1 MEELLRTLIMNEN
14 KKQPYTDE
22 RLAQKLGINRE
33 EVTNLR
39 KKLNI
44 PDSRNRRKPVIL
56 ADIENIFKENPD
68 ISNRALAKCLNDKGY
83 NIAKYAVAKLREEVE
98 QYFIEEN
105 ISEKTIINEEESTN
119 IFKEF
124 IGSDGSLK
132 TQIKI
137 AQAAIQY
144 PPKGLH
150 CLIYGPSGVGK
161 SYLAELMHKYAC
173 TIDIF
178 GENTP
183 YFEFNC
189 ADYADNPQLL
199 LAQLFGY
206 NKGAFTGATDSKKGV
221 VEMCDGGILFL
232 DEVHR
237 LPPEGQEILFYLM
250 DKGKFRRLGEVDTE
264 RKSHLMVIAATT
276 EDPQN
281 SLLLTFR
288 RRIPMTIEIPALKD
302 RTISEKLQL
311 ISMFFNWESIR
322 LKKKICI
329 REDVLKKLLIEEWI
343 GNVGQLKSYIQVCCA
358 KAFLENRLLGKDDI
372 IVTLNSLTELPNN
385 INKNKKQIEEI
396 DKIISGDLYVFPDK
410 NSYYKKKVFQDWD
423 IYDKIEKKYIE
434 MKEEGLSQEKIV
446 YDLSQEIE
454 TSFKKNLKEA
464 AAKFVS
470 MSEVIKIVG
479 EEAFNITKEIYEYC
493 KSKLP
498 DLEEGILFPLSIHIK
513 TALERIRNHKSIL
526 STDLV
531 IAKQINTIE
540 YNIAQ
545 EAVKNIEKY
554 HYTLLPEE
562 EIGFI
567 AMYLKYFQKQ
577 KKETKIGVLVISHGQ
592 VAEGMANVAN
602 TIMGVD
608 HAVGLNLNLWETPE
622 QMKKRVIEKAV
633 EINEGK
639 GILLMADMG
648 SLLQIGEEV
657 EKAINAPCKTV
668 SRTDTMMVIEAVRKT
683 MWTEESLDEI
693 VYSIM
698 EETGKNI
705 FSSDKNI
712 KRKKA
717 ILCLCVTGEGAAK
730 ILSQYISKHISSS
743 INGISILE
751 HGYIENSDISK
762 IFKTVEEKYE
772 ILAVVGTINP
782 EYEKYPF
789 ISSEEIY
796 KSYGLKKLRQILKK
810 NELKENNILSD
821 VINIDTIF
829 ITKNN
834 IFKDEVIDN
843 SVQLMIDKGYVKE
856 EFLLSVYKR
865 EGMMTT
871 ALNNGI
877 AIPHGGTELVTKP
890 VICVTKLDK
899 PISWDGITMVD
910 IIFTLGLTENSKKYF
925 EQLYQIISDDSLVNQ
940 IRKAKTKE
948 EILSILT

>member
-1 MEELLRTLIMNEN
+1 M
-14 KKQPYTDE
+14 
-22 RLAQKLGINRE
+22 
-33 EVTNLR
+33 
-39 KKLNI
+39 
-44 PDSRNRRKPVIL
+44 
-56 ADIENIFKENPD
+56 
-68 ISNRALAKCLNDKGY
+68 
-83 NIAKYAVAKLREEVE
+83 
-98 QYFIEEN
+98 
-105 ISEKTIINEEESTN
+105 
-119 IFKEF
+119 
-124 IGSDGSLK
+124 
-132 TQIKI
+132 
-137 AQAAIQY
+137 
-144 PPKGLH
+144 
-150 CLIYGPSGVGK
+150 IYGPSGVGK

-237 LPPEGQEILFYLM
+237 LPPEGQEILFYLI

-311 ISMFFNWESIR
+311 ISMFFNWEAIR

-372 IVTLNSLTELPNN
+372 IVTLNSLTELSNN

-464 AAKFVS
+464 ATKFVS

-479 EEAFNITKEIYEYC
+479 EEAFNITKQIYEYC

-498 DLEEGILFPLSIHIK
+498 DLEDGILFPLSIHIK
-513 TALERIRNHKSIL
+513 TALERIRNHKNIL

-531 IAKQINTIE
+531 IAKQRSTIE

-554 HYTLLPEE
+554 NYILLPEE

-567 AMYLKYFQKQ
+567 AMYLKCFQKQ

-648 SLLQIGEEV
+648 SLLQIEEEV
-657 EKAINAPCKTV
+657 EKAINAPCKIV

-705 FSSDKNI
+705 FLLDKNI

-717 ILCLCVTGEGAAK
+717 ILCLCVTGKGAAK

-751 HGYIENSDISK
+751 HGYIENNDISK

-810 NELKENNILSD
+810 NALKENNILSD
-821 VINIDTIF
+821 VININTIF
-829 ITKNN
+829 ITKGNV
-834 IFKDEVIDN
+834 FKDEVIDN
-843 SVQLMIDKGYVKE
+843 SVQLMIEKGYVKE
-856 EFLLSVYKR
+856 EFLLNVYKR

-948 EILSILT
+948 EILSVLT

>member
-22 RLAQKLGINRE
+22 RLSEKLGINRE

-44 PDSRNRRKPVIL
+44 PDSRNRRKPIIL
-56 ADIENIFKENPD
+56 VDIKNIFKENPD

-98 QYFIEEN
+98 QYFVKEN
-105 ISEKTIINEEESTN
+105 INEKIIMNEEENNN

-237 LPPEGQEILFYLM
+237 LPPEGQEILFYLI

-372 IVTLNSLTELPNN
+372 IVTLNSLTELSNN

-464 AAKFVS
+464 ATKFVS

-479 EEAFNITKEIYEYC
+479 EEAFNITKQIYEYC

-498 DLEEGILFPLSIHIK
+498 DLEDGILFPLSIHIK
-513 TALERIRNHKSIL
+513 TALERIRNHKNIL

-531 IAKQINTIE
+531 IAKQRSTIE

-554 HYTLLPEE
+554 NYILLPEE

-567 AMYLKYFQKQ
+567 AMYLKCFQKQ

-648 SLLQIGEEV
+648 SLLQIEEEV

-717 ILCLCVTGEGAAK
+717 ILCLCVTGKGAAK

-751 HGYIENSDISK
+751 HGYIENNDISK

-810 NELKENNILSD
+810 NALKENNILSD
-821 VINIDTIF
+821 VININTIF
-829 ITKNN
+829 ITKGNV
-834 IFKDEVIDN
+834 FKDEVIDN
-843 SVQLMIDKGYVKE
+843 SVQLMIEKGYVKE
-856 EFLLSVYKR
+856 EFLLNVYKR

-925 EQLYQIISDDSLVNQ
+925 EQLYQIISDDSLINQ